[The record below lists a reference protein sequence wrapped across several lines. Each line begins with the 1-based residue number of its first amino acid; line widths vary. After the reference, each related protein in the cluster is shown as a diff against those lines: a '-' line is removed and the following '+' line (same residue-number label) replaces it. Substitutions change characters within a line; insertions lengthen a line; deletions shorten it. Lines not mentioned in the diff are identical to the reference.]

1 MYKVQFLIEIITP
14 AFLGNAEQEISEI
27 RPSEIKGLL
36 RFWWRAVRGEK
47 DISILQKEESEIF
60 GSQKRKSPFNL
71 RVKVLNKDSYL
82 KPAKEVFKKSPSG
95 AKYLLYSFKLGKKEV
110 LTPGCEFEIILNSQN
125 KEILKKIIAVLWCL
139 IFLGGLGARARRG
152 GGNLAVKKI
161 WDESQIVKETEL
173 EFFPVVTNGKNLTLW
188 IKANFL
194 KVKKLL
200 NGGESFSS
208 LYSNLS
214 VARILVSQKKYD
226 TFLTA
231 LNELGERYKNFRKK
245 LPLAER
251 GIFGIPLKGFTA
263 YFQKNRLYRRASS
276 LVFKVIKTDS
286 GFYWMILRLGG
297 EFFPQGS
304 MVKFQGKI
312 VKLDYEI
319 IDEFWNTL
327 KTEAYEEVLNIP
339 KFLEKILNRIIKTL
353 KPRRIILFGSRARG
367 DFHTTS
373 DIDIAV
379 ETDIPLSTLELLAP
393 LDIVNLKKIDTLFK
407 EKIIKEGIVLYEKD

>member
-1 MYKVQFLIEIITP
+1 M
-14 AFLGNAEQEISEI
+14 
-27 RPSEIKGLL
+27 
-36 RFWWRAVRGEK
+36 
-47 DISILQKEESEIF
+47 
-60 GSQKRKSPFNL
+60 
-71 RVKVLNKDSYL
+71 
-82 KPAKEVFKKSPSG
+82 
-95 AKYLLYSFKLGKKEV
+95 
-110 LTPGCEFEIILNSQN
+110 
-125 KEILKKIIAVLWCL
+125 

-263 YFQKNRLYRRASS
+263 YFQKNRLF
-276 LVFKVIKTDS
+276 LLKDS
-286 GFYWMILRLGG
+286 FAFYD
-297 EFFPQGS
+297 FPKRPS
-304 MVKFQGKI
+304 
-312 VKLDYEI
+312 
-319 IDEFWNTL
+319 
-327 KTEAYEEVLNIP
+327 
-339 KFLEKILNRIIKTL
+339 
-353 KPRRIILFGSRARG
+353 
-367 DFHTTS
+367 
-373 DIDIAV
+373 
-379 ETDIPLSTLELLAP
+379 
-393 LDIVNLKKIDTLFK
+393 
-407 EKIIKEGIVLYEKD
+407 